1 VLIIFWKKKPSKG
14 LPTLREAFYP
24 FLNARIRKKIMEA
37 NPKPEKRS

>member
-1 VLIIFWKKKPSKG
+1 VLIIFWKKPLKG

-24 FLNARIRKKIMEA
+24 FLNARIRRKKIMEA